1 MELVASPSLNPLY
14 SGGLWEPVIWIP
26 PTTVRLCCDQYASG
40 VGTIP
45 MSATSTPLASSPRTS
60 ARCNPSP
67 LGRLSRPTATAP
79 FTPLSA
85 RNAAYAPATAVATS
99 SVRSFPAMPRMSS
112 SQKSAREIAIAV
124 TAMAISRASFRE
136 YDIRGIAGKDLTE
149 EVATAVAG
157 AYAAFLAER
166 GVKGA
171 VAVGRDNRPSGEG
184 LHRALVRGL
193 LASGVDV
200 ADIGIVPTPLAY
212 WSQHNLTV
220 VGGIQI
226 TGSHN
231 PPEYNGFKLGLGT
244 SSIYGADI
252 QHIYELA
259 VAGKF
264 PRGKGTL
271 RKEQVIDRYIDD
283 IAARVGTLS
292 RASSR
297 DDWGVRGDDLK
308 VVIDCGNG
316 VGALVAP
323 KLFPKLG
330 IKPRCLFCESDGTF
344 PNHHPD
350 PTVPKNL
357 EALIAAVKEEQ
368 ADIGIA
374 FDGDADRIGVI
385 DHTGEIIWGDYL
397 LIIYAR
403 EVLART
409 GEGQAIVFDVK
420 ASQAL
425 PEAIEKAGGIPVM
438 WKTGHSLIEEKMHET
453 HAPVAGEM
461 SGHMFFA
468 EGYYGFDDALY
479 GAARLLRIV
488 AESGKTVR
496 DLLADVPRFVSTP
509 EIRVDCPDD
518 KKFGIVEEAKKYF
531 GAKYKVITVDGARV
545 LFGGGWGLIRASN
558 TQPVLVMRF
567 EARTK
572 EQLEKIQSEI
582 QGWLRSKGV
591 TV

>member
-1 MELVASPSLNPLY
+1 M
-14 SGGLWEPVIWIP
+14 
-26 PTTVRLCCDQYASG
+26 
-40 VGTIP
+40 
-45 MSATSTPLASSPRTS
+45 
-60 ARCNPSP
+60 
-67 LGRLSRPTATAP
+67 
-79 FTPLSA
+79 
-85 RNAAYAPATAVATS
+85 
-99 SVRSFPAMPRMSS
+99 AM
-112 SQKSAREIAIAV
+112 
-124 TAMAISRASFRE
+124 SRAIFRE

-149 EVATAVAG
+149 EVATAVGG
-157 AYAAFLAER
+157 AYAAFLTEK

-171 VAVGRDNRPSGEG
+171 LAIGRDNRPSGEG
-184 LHRALVRGL
+184 LHRALVAGL

-200 ADIGIVPTPLAY
+200 VDIGIVPTPLAY
-212 WSQHNLTV
+212 WSQHNLDV
-220 VGGIQI
+220 IGGIQI

-231 PPEYNGFKLGLGT
+231 PPEYNGFKLGLAT

-252 QHIYELA
+252 QHLYELA

-271 RKEQVIDRYIDD
+271 RHEQVIDRYVDD
-283 IAARVGTLS
+283 ITAHVGKLS
-292 RASSR
+292 R
-297 DDWGVRGDDLK
+297 DLK
-308 VVIDCGNG
+308 VVLDCGNG
-316 VGALVAP
+316 AGSLVAP

-330 IKPRCLFCESDGTF
+330 IKPRFLFCESDGTF

-350 PTVPKNL
+350 PTVPKNV
-357 EALIAAVKEEQ
+357 EDLIAAVKRDH

-385 DHTGEIIWGDYL
+385 DNTGEIIWGDYI

-403 EVLART
+403 DVLART
-409 GEGQAIVFDVK
+409 GKGQAIVFDVK

-425 PEAIEKAGGIPVM
+425 PEAVEKAGGIPIM
-438 WKTGHSLIEEKMHET
+438 WKTGHSVIEEKMHET

-468 EGYYGFDDALY
+468 EGFYGFDDALY

-488 AESGKTVR
+488 ADSGKSVR
-496 DLLADVPRFVSTP
+496 DLLADIPRFVSTP

-518 KKFGIVEEAKKYF
+518 KKFGIVEEATKYF
-531 GAKYKVITVDGARV
+531 SAKYEVITVDGARV
-545 LFGGGWGLIRASN
+545 LFGDGWGLIRASN

-572 EQLEKIQSEI
+572 EQLERIQSEM
-582 QGWLRSKGV
+582 QGWLRSRGV
-591 TV
+591 KV